1 MVAVATIVTISVW
14 FASVEW
20 QPGLGYNELL
30 LLHPEECLQRRYP
43 HGLIRALAS
52 VLLAIV
58 VSSTHLAHAQ
68 SPSEDQ
74 TVYRVVLMG
83 SFQPL
88 AAEHVTRSPDA
99 PMRRGVSD
107 YLRAHDRLFDFIGPG
122 EMRRLIRKGNEQN
135 HDIVLNVARSRAS
148 KGIEAY
154 KKLEIGE
161 ALDELNEAFGFFTNT
176 IPHHLLEPAEVAEV
190 ALYLGLS
197 RLELE
202 GNDPNVAEAFETMI
216 LLDPS
221 IELAQGIYPERI
233 AETYE
238 VTRRRLVNE
247 ISEGPQPFK
256 RDAADLAARTS
267 ADLVLYGV
275 VLPLD
280 DGRFQVTLFP
290 YVTETRRF
298 DDTLSMVVGDASPD
312 TLAAAGSRLVSQYA
326 SCLVEPAVEEFKDP
340 APPSRGESPLSVHIN
355 FSYLAYQQRPRV
367 LEEPFGNPGLGF
379 GAQWL
384 LTRDFGLVSGMQFVL
399 AQQTESGEFNS
410 ADPDAQG
417 FQNQP
422 TTVRGFVG
430 AELGYTARRFRL
442 ALQLSMD
449 LTHVSS
455 FEVAGDKWCVEGL
468 AEPSVCSPA
477 SFERFDDFRFMMGI
491 NARPA
496 LSYRLYRSVDL
507 LLMGSGS
514 YYFLTAGGRRDLNFP
529 LSVESGLRYR
539 F

>member
-1 MVAVATIVTISVW
+1 M
-14 FASVEW
+14 
-20 QPGLGYNELL
+20 
-30 LLHPEECLQRRYP
+30 QRRYP
-43 HGLIRALAS
+43 HGAFWALVRACLAS
-52 VLLAIV
+52 LSLLALE
-58 VSSTHLAHAQ
+58 SPRAHAQ
-68 SPSEDQ
+68 SVSEEQ

-88 AAEHVTRSPDA
+88 SAEHVTRGTDA

-107 YLRAHDRLFDFIGPG
+107 YLRGHGLLFDFISPT
-122 EMRRLIRKGNEQN
+122 EKRRLIRKGNEQN
-135 HDIVLNVARSRAS
+135 HDIVLHVARSRAS

-154 KKLEIGE
+154 NKLEIGE
-161 ALDELNEAFGFFTNT
+161 ALDELNEALGFLTNT
-176 IPHHLLEPAEVAEV
+176 IPHHLLEPEEVAEV

-197 RLELE
+197 RLELG

-216 LLDPS
+216 LLDPR
-221 IELAQGIYPERI
+221 IELRRGIYPERI

-238 VTRRRLVNE
+238 VTRRRLVDE
-247 ISEGPQPFK
+247 IFEGPQPFR

-275 VLPLD
+275 VLPME

-290 YVTETRRF
+290 YVAKSRRF
-298 DDTLSMVVGDASPD
+298 DDTLSMIVGDADPE

-326 SCLVEPAVEEFKDP
+326 GCLLEPAVEDFVDP
-340 APPSRGESPLSVHIN
+340 APPSRGESPLSIHIN
-355 FSYLAYQQRPRV
+355 FSYFAYQQRPRV

-384 LTRDFGLVSGMQFVL
+384 FTRDFGLVSGMQLFL

-410 ADPDAQG
+410 SDPDIRG
-417 FQNQP
+417 FQNRP

-430 AELGYTARRFRL
+430 AELGYTARRLRL
-442 ALQLSMD
+442 ALQLSVD
-449 LTHVSS
+449 LAHVSS
-455 FEVAGDKWCVEGL
+455 FEVAGDKRCVEGL

-477 SFERFDDFRFMMGI
+477 SFERFEDFRFMMGI

-496 LSYRLYRSVDL
+496 LSYRVHRSVDV

-514 YYFLTAGGRRDLNFP
+514 YYFLTAGARRDLNFP
-529 LSVESGLRYR
+529 LGTEVGLRYR